1 MNDNMEFSH
10 TEKAKAKKLKELV
23 KKPDCTIEQLDNAIP
38 YGAEA
43 VKVISCFTNMLQEEL
58 KNDKKANQQYK
69 DSINNVI
76 QILKD
81 CLHDNEIT
89 SEERIQIRD
98 IIVKLCDYLKEV
110 ELEREKQSGKLKRWL
125 VGAGT
130 TLLVILALP
139 FTIFKSKNKK

>member
-1 MNDNMEFSH
+1 
-10 TEKAKAKKLKELV
+10 
-23 KKPDCTIEQLDNAIP
+23 
-38 YGAEA
+38 
-43 VKVISCFTNMLQEEL
+43 MLQEEL

-139 FTIFKSKNKK
+139 FTIFNSKNKK

>member
-1 MNDNMEFSH
+1 MGLCQQSRQIH
-10 TEKAKAKKLKELV
+10 H
-23 KKPDCTIEQLDNAIP
+23 

-98 IIVKLCDYLKEV
+98 KT
-110 ELEREKQSGKLKRWL
+110 R
-125 VGAGT
+125 A
-130 TLLVILALP
+130 
-139 FTIFKSKNKK
+139 